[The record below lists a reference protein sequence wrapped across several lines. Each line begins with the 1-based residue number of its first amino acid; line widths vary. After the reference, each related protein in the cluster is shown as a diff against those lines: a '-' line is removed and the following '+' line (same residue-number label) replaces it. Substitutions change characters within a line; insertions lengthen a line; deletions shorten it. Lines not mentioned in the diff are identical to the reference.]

1 MTEETLAQGIL
12 IGIWGTTLLF
22 SFIWYIL
29 VAISNYILFKKAGYA
44 GWKSL
49 IPIYNLYIQQ
59 CIAFGYEKRWFILF
73 LLIPL
78 AGPLY
83 GIYLVYNFGRSF
95 VYKLSSMFFLHLSLT
110 STSPLMTE
118 VVTKV
123 HKNSLLTNI
132 QSSPRTRGGFFKRIE
147 K

>member
-1 MTEETLAQGIL
+1 MTEEILAQGIL

-95 VYKLSSMFFLHLSLT
+95 GLSSVQAIFYVLFTPLFNLYIAFNDGSRYQGPQKFF
-110 STSPLMTE
+110 
-118 VVTKV
+118 
-123 HKNSLLTNI
+123 I
-132 QSSPRTRGGFFKRIE
+132 D
-147 K
+147 

>member
-95 VYKLSSMFFLHLSLT
+95 DLSAVQAIFY
-110 STSPLMTE
+110 
-118 VVTKV
+118 V
-123 HKNSLLTNI
+123 LLTPIFNLYI
-132 QSSPRTRGGFFKRIE
+132 AFNDGSRYQGPQEFFID
-147 K
+147 

>member
-1 MTEETLAQGIL
+1 YYDRRNISTGNSHWHLGYN
-12 IGIWGTTLLF
+12 TTI
-22 SFIWYIL
+22 FIYL
-29 VAISNYILFKKAGYA
+29 VYPCCYFQLHPLQKAGYA

-95 VYKLSSMFFLHLSLT
+95 GLSAVQAIFY
-110 STSPLMTE
+110 
-118 VVTKV
+118 V
-123 HKNSLLTNI
+123 LLTPILNLYI
-132 QSSPRTRGGFFKRIE
+132 AFNDGSRYQGPQEFFID
-147 K
+147 

>member
-83 GIYLVYNFGRSF
+83 GIYLVYNFGHSF
-95 VYKLSSMFFLHLSLT
+95 GLSAVQAIFY
-110 STSPLMTE
+110 
-118 VVTKV
+118 V
-123 HKNSLLTNI
+123 LLTPILNLYI
-132 QSSPRTRGGFFKRIE
+132 AFNDGSRYQGPQEFFID
-147 K
+147 

>member
-95 VYKLSSMFFLHLSLT
+95 GLS
-110 STSPLMTE
+110 
-118 VVTKV
+118 VVQAIFYV
-123 HKNSLLTNI
+123 LLTPIFNLYI
-132 QSSPRTRGGFFKRIE
+132 AFNDGSRYQGPQEFFID
-147 K
+147 